1 MELDIGRL
9 FDLESTLK
17 NLNDC
22 EYFLAGCRKMVAFN
36 DFRIT
41 NSLYGSWIHHILATN
56 QHVGLAEDI
65 SDHRAM
71 Y

>member
-1 MELDIGRL
+1 MKLDIGRL

-22 EYFLAGCRKMVAFN
+22 EYFLAGRWKLVAFN

-65 SDHRAM
+65 SDHRPM

>member
-1 MELDIGRL
+1 MKLDIGRL
-9 FDLESTLK
+9 FGLESTLK

-22 EYFLAGCRKMVAFN
+22 EYFLAGCRKLVAFS

-41 NSLYGSWIHHILATN
+41 NSLYGSWIHNILVTN
-56 QHVGLAEDI
+56 QHEGLAEDI
-65 SDHRAM
+65 SDHLPI